1 VHQAD
6 GSVELS
12 VIDAGPGIPAGER
25 NRVFERFHRLA
36 GDGTP
41 GSGLGLSIVKS
52 IAQRHE
58 GTIRLEDASNDRA
71 RPGLAARVTFPA
83 AVIAEPPRSSRS
95 ASPAGTK
102 NLSPA

>member
-1 VHQAD
+1 VRQA
-6 GSVELS
+6 GHMVELS
-12 VIDAGPGIPAGER
+12 VVDAGPGIPAAER

-36 GDGTP
+36 GDVTP

-52 IAQRHE
+52 IAERHDA
-58 GTIRLEDASNDRA
+58 TIRLEDATADAS

-83 AVIAEPPRSSRS
+83 APVAEVHRPSRTA
-95 ASPAGTK
+95 ASPATK